1 MKTTPVSKSEMNEL
15 EIVKTNVIPESH
27 KSVLVFI
34 KQDKTWLMVRN
45 KFRSWEFPGGHK
57 EGDETVF
64 ETAKR
69 EAFEEAGVDI
79 KNILYVGYYRLGSGH
94 TTLIVTAEVERLHDI
109 PSDFETEERKFV
121 DEFPTS
127 LSFNDAVYP
136 WLIKNF
142 ADGRSS

>member
-1 MKTTPVSKSEMNEL
+1 MSKLKTIPNRESNDFK
-15 EIVKTNVIPESH
+15 IIKTDILPETH

-34 KQDKTWLMVRN
+34 TKNKEWLMVRN

-57 EGDETVF
+57 ENDESVY

-79 KNILYVGYYRLGSGH
+79 KNMVYVGYYQLAGGH
-94 TTLIVTAEVERLHDI
+94 TTLIVTAEVETYHEI
-109 PSDFETEERKFV
+109 PTDFETEERKFV
-121 DEFPTS
+121 TEFPNS

-136 WLIKNF
+136 WLVKNF
-142 ADGRSS
+142 I

>member
-1 MKTTPVSKSEMNEL
+1 MKTTLKTQADEL
-15 EIVKTNVIPESH
+15 LELVKTDVLPDSH

-34 KQDKTWLMVRN
+34 KEDTKWLMVRN

-57 EGDETVF
+57 EGNEDVF

-69 EAFEEAGVDI
+69 EAFEEAGVEI
-79 KNILYVGYYRLGSGH
+79 KNLKYVGYYRLQSGH
-94 TTLIVTAEVERLHDI
+94 TTLVVLAEVERLHDI
-109 PSDFETEERKFV
+109 PEEFETEERLFV
-121 DEFPTS
+121 SSLPLL

-142 ADGRSS
+142 I